1 MTKFYTGIG
10 SRETPV
16 PILSQMSTLADHLAG
31 AGWTLRSGGAP
42 GADTAFADG
51 AASHPLGKVV
61 IYLPW
66 SGFNGVCGVV
76 PPFTDEVMTL
86 AARYHLAW
94 GACSAGARKMHAR
107 NVYQV
112 LGDDL
117 RTPSKFVVCWTKD
130 GKGGGG
136 SGQAIRIARAHG
148 VPVFDLGLKGVQAAD
163 VVRFVVVR

>member
-10 SRETPV
+10 SRITP
-16 PILSQMSTLADHLAG
+16 PSILTQMRTLASLLAN

-42 GADTAFADG
+42 GADTAFANG
-51 AASHPLGKVV
+51 AAV

-66 SGFNGVCGVV
+66 SGFNNTRGVV
-76 PPFTDEVMTL
+76 PPFTDEVMAI
-86 AARYHLAW
+86 AAKFHPAW
-94 GACSAGARKMHAR
+94 GACSSGARKMHAR

-117 RTPSKFVVCWTKD
+117 RTPSKFVVCWTKR
-130 GKGGGG
+130 GEGGGG

-148 VPVFDLGLKGVQAAD
+148 VPAFDMGLEGVQAAD
-163 VVRFVVVR
+163 IIRYVGVR